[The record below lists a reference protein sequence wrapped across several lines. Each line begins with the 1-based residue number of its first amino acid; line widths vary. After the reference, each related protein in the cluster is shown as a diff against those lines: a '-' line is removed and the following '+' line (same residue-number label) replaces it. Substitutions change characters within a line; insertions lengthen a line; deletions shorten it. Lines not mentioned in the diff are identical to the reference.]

1 MTLPVEIGGAPALP
15 PESRHDLENGR
26 LSDENTLAT
35 ERKVSFVKDDE
46 ESSSINRTTMVTLSP
61 PRLRYPAMHVLRAA
75 EEFRRL
81 GRKRQHDRDELN
93 LIKRLQYEKEVRMRT
108 LKGR

>member
-1 MTLPVEIGGAPALP
+1 MLPVEIGGASALP

-26 LSDENTLAT
+26 LSDENTLET

-46 ESSSINRTTMVTLSP
+46 ESSSIIRIPRVVLSL
-61 PRLRYPAMHVLRAA
+61 PRLIYPSIHVLDAA

-81 GRKRQHDRDELN
+81 GRKRQHNRDELN
-93 LIKRLQYEKEVRMRT
+93 LIKRLQYEKEVRRT
-108 LKGR
+108 LKGWW